1 MGTLNGMLT
10 TLISSSV
17 GLLLDDLTLS
27 LSAID
32 RVVYWVVRLLYYL
45 AADDGT
51 LATRL
56 LNCFQF

>member
-10 TLISSSV
+10 TLISSV

-27 LSAID
+27 LRAVD
-32 RVVYWVVRLLYYL
+32 RVVYWVIRLLYYL

-56 LNCFQF
+56 LDCFQF